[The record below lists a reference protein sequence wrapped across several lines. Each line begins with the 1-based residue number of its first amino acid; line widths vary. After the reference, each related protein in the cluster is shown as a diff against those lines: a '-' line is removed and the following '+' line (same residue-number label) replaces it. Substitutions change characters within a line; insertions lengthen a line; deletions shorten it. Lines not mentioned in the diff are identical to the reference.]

1 MRVNKDV
8 VILNLEEVAVL
19 LIEKHTIEVPVEV
32 SDKEE
37 WADEVE
43 PASTLVTEYTISE
56 FTTKGSLNVGVGDTL
71 EESFMDLPTR
81 LKNNIT
87 ASDFSAVQEGLS

>member
-8 VILNLEEVAVL
+8 VLLNLEEVAVL
-19 LIEKHTIEVPVEV
+19 LIEKHTIEVPVKV

-43 PASTLVTEYTISE
+43 PAATLITEYTISE
-56 FTTKGSLNVGVGDTL
+56 FTTKGSINVGVGDTL
-71 EESFMDLPTR
+71 SDAFSELPTR
-81 LKNNIT
+81 LKNNVLF
-87 ASDFSAVQEGLS
+87 SDFIAVCDALL